1 MEDRVSDLSK
11 AQLYDLFADRIR
23 GLVRR
28 VCGWKCQILDDRM
41 QSAWIELIQYARDN
55 QGLTVEAFIPRAM
68 TRVRSALIDEM
79 RADDPLSRSQRVMA
93 KKLRAAGHSLS
104 QRNGKRPTVSEL
116 AQELGLNVSDVHDI
130 IYRLH
135 TDVVL
140 YSSEQIDEAQIESF
154 TDGVLDSVILE
165 QSMQKLLD
173 AIETLSERDRE
184 VIQLRYYQEL
194 TNREIAKRLN
204 IVESRATQL
213 HQRGVEKLRQAL
225 LAA

>member
-11 AQLYDLFADRIR
+11 AQLYELFADRIR
-23 GLVRR
+23 RVVKR
-28 VCGWKCQILDDRM
+28 VCGWNCQIVEDRM
-41 QSAWIELIQYARDN
+41 QSAWIELIQHARDN
-55 QGLTVEAFIPRAM
+55 QDLAVEAFIPRAM
-68 TRVRSALIDEM
+68 TRIRSALIDEM
-79 RADDPLSRSQRVMA
+79 RAEDPLSRSQRVMA
-93 KKLRAAGHSLS
+93 KKLMAAGHTVT
-104 QRNGKRPTVSEL
+104 QRNGKRPTVTEL
-116 AQELGLNVSDVHDI
+116 AQELGLTVDDVHDM

-154 TDGVLDSVILE
+154 TDSVLDSVILE

-194 TNREIAKRLN
+194 TNREIAKRLS

-225 LAA
+225 IAA

>member
-1 MEDRVSDLSK
+1 MEHRVSDLSK
-11 AQLYDLFADRIR
+11 AELHDLFAERIR
-23 GLVRR
+23 GTVKRI
-28 VCGWKCQILDDRM
+28 CGWSCQNLDDRM
-41 QSAWIELIQYARDN
+41 QSAWIELIQYSQDN

-68 TRVRSALIDEM
+68 ARIRGAVIDEM
-79 RADDPLSRSQRVMA
+79 RAEDPLSRSQRVLA
-93 KKLRAAGHSLS
+93 KKIRAAAHTVS
-104 QRNGKRPTVSEL
+104 QRNGKQATAKEL
-116 AQELGLNVSDVHDI
+116 AQELGLRIGDVHDMM
-130 IYRLH
+130 YRLH

-140 YSSEQIDEAQIESF
+140 YSSERIEEAEIESF

-165 QSMQKLLD
+165 QSIQKLLD

-184 VIQLRYYQEL
+184 VIQLRYYHEL

-225 LAA
+225 VPA